1 MTRPITLRQY
11 YSAFK
16 SLSGLFAGLTS
27 LSPLLSMG
35 LPERSSVYVF
45 PPLGSADAPARVG
58 AFALA
63 LAVTY
68 LAFVWK
74 SVRAGNNRNRITFF
88 ILITVV
94 SLFLY
99 LTLYLGFVRRI
110 DIPSKGTSI
119 SRSEER

>member
-88 ILITVV
+88 IGSSGFGVGMPNR
-94 SLFLY
+94 
-99 LTLYLGFVRRI
+99 LGSGFRQFWNSNLEDGYRL
-110 DIPSKGTSI
+110 
-119 SRSEER
+119 ERCVF